1 MIHAARMECVAKME
15 ARYHCV
21 CKWRLHIL
29 FYSFSF
35 HALTRIARGGQGLAH
50 WASPSCWLILFKVVV
65 ARIIPPDSSGSSSG
79 TSLSTHLLLEGG
91 SDPARSKKGKVT
103 DKIRNRFFGFYQPNN
118 YDLVKFSSF
127 SLRAFKV
134 IRIHQTLPGGGKKS
148 DRNLNERW
156 RAR

>member
-1 MIHAARMECVAKME
+1 MCRKNGSTLSLRMQMAIT
-15 ARYHCV
+15 HF
-21 CKWRLHIL
+21 IL
-29 FYSFSF
+29 FFFFSCF
-35 HALTRIARGGQGLAH
+35 NENCSRGTRSCTQR
-50 WASPSCWLILFKVVV
+50 ASPSCWLILFKVVV

-118 YDLVKFSSF
+118 CDLVKFSSF